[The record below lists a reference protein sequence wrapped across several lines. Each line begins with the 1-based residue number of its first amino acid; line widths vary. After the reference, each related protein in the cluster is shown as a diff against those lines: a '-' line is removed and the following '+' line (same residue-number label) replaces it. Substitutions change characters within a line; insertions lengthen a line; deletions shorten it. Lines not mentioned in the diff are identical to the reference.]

1 MTSSFGRQ
9 LNHSLPRPLFRYVLI
24 GVVNNLLG
32 YLAYLLLTYW
42 GVDHKVAM
50 TILYLFG
57 ATLGFF
63 SNRQWAFAHQGSILA
78 SAFRYCVAH
87 FCGYLTNLVLLVM
100 FVDKLGYPHQLVQ
113 AAAIIIVAGFLY
125 IMFKLFV
132 FRDDQPHKRA
142 V

>member
-1 MTSSFGRQ
+1 MINLFGRC
-9 LNHSLPRPLFRYVLI
+9 LNHCSLKPLFRYGLV

-50 TILYLFG
+50 TLLYILG
-57 ATLGFF
+57 STIGFF
-63 SNRQWAFAHQGSILA
+63 GNRQWAFSHQGNVLS
-78 SAFRYCVAH
+78 SALRYCVAH
-87 FCGYLTNLVLLVM
+87 FCGYLMNLILLVV
-100 FVDKLGYPHQLVQ
+100 FVDKLGYPHQAVQ
-113 AAAIIIVAGFLY
+113 ALAIIVVAGFLY

-132 FRDDQPHKRA
+132 FRNYRPRKSA